1 MVDPSSKQKA
11 RKETRKSIAE
21 IKRANRKSI
30 SEGQNEAT
38 TLVPLDQLEASQEMT
53 TAALRAK
60 QKALDKAKRKKKSVD
75 GENSDKEEESM
86 TLQEER
92 EARKLA
98 EEQLEDALL
107 EVERMQVVGFPPDP
121 RPAGCLH
128 VAPWAP
134 ISRRNRN
141 LGVAQHTTTSYARTG
156 LRF

>member
-38 TLVPLDQLEASQEMT
+38 TLRARAHASGVARFCVSKQDLSGKIVQVPLDQLEASQEMT

-107 EVERMQVVGFPPDP
+107 EVERMQ
-121 RPAGCLH
+121 
-128 VAPWAP
+128 
-134 ISRRNRN
+134 
-141 LGVAQHTTTSYARTG
+141 
-156 LRF
+156 